1 MGGGK
6 LEARELRKPS
16 RFVGRERGRCF
27 YAFAKSRIPRVSWD
41 AEWEC
46 SGIDRAR
53 SAGDLPRPTP
63 PRRGAAREDDLVVW
77 VILNATFLV
86 RDNL

>member
-1 MGGGK
+1 MFLRFRKKPNPAGK
-6 LEARELRKPS
+6 LGS
-16 RFVGRERGRCF
+16 R
-27 YAFAKSRIPRVSWD
+27 
-41 AEWEC
+41 WEC